1 VTAAPRATTG
11 ALADIHIHWMSELK
25 RALGLPSLTFYGLGT
40 ILGAGIYSVLGAA
53 AGTSGPG
60 MWLGFAISAGVALL
74 TALSYAELSTAFPQ
88 AGAEYVY
95 LGKALPRWPAPAFA
109 TGILMAS
116 SGAATAA
123 TVSLAFA
130 GYLGGLVALPTLVT
144 AGLLLVAI
152 TGVAIVGI
160 RESAGMAMAFTL
172 IEAAGLVGVI
182 ALGVTSDGFGA
193 ALADIPG
200 PGPLLAGASLVF
212 FSYLGFENIVNL
224 AEEAKA
230 PERTLPRA
238 ILISLAISTALY
250 VLVAL
255 AAVALLPAEELAA
268 SDAPL
273 ADAVAQRSP
282 ALAGGLRGIAL
293 FATANTA
300 LASLLS
306 GSRLL
311 FGMARG
317 GDLPRPLAAV
327 LPARKTPWLAT
338 LVVAGA
344 AAGLLPLGEVA
355 VVASVS
361 SFASLLA
368 FAGVNLA
375 LIVLRYRAPDLA
387 RPFRVPL
394 AAGRLAIL
402 PAVGAASAL
411 ALVSQLDRTA
421 IVAGAG
427 LVVVALLLYLAVGKR
442 RRGA

>member
-1 VTAAPRATTG
+1 MP
-11 ALADIHIHWMSELK
+11 ELK
-25 RALGLPSLTFYGLGT
+25 RVLGLPSLTFYGLGT

-53 AGTSGPG
+53 AGTSGAG
-60 MWLGFAISAGVALL
+60 MWLGFAISAAVALL
-74 TALSYAELSTAFPQ
+74 TALSYAELSTAYPE

-95 LGKALPRWPAPAFA
+95 LGKALPRWKAPAFA

-130 GYLGGLVALPTLVT
+130 GYVGDLVPLPALAT
-144 AGLLLVAI
+144 AAILLVAI

-172 IEAAGLVGVI
+172 IEAAGLVGVVV
-182 ALGVTSDGFGA
+182 LGATRDGFGA
-193 ALADIPG
+193 ALAEVPA

-224 AEEAKA
+224 AEEAKEPA
-230 PERTLPRA
+230 RTLPRA
-238 ILISLAISTALY
+238 ILISLGVSTALY

-255 AAVALLPAEELAA
+255 AAVALLPADQLAR

-273 ADAVAQRSP
+273 ADAVAQVSP
-282 ALAGGLRGIAL
+282 QLAGALRGIAL

-311 FGMARG
+311 YGMARG

-338 LVVAGA
+338 LVVAGV

-355 VVASVS
+355 IVASVS

-368 FAGVNLA
+368 FAAVNVA
-375 LIVLRYRAPDLA
+375 LLVLRYRDPGLE

-394 AAGRLAIL
+394 SIGRFPVL
-402 PAVGAASAL
+402 PALGAAAAL
-411 ALVSQLDRTA
+411 ALVSQLAGTA
-421 IVAGAG
+421 LIAG
-427 LVVVALLLYLAVGKR
+427 LGLVAVALVLYVTVGR
-442 RRGA
+442 RRR